1 MNMESIFHLA
11 DDVTESSSAKEK
23 VNFLN
28 EAFYINENICWYS
41 EANQESR

>member
-11 DDVTESSSAKEK
+11 DDDTESSSAKEK

-28 EAFYINENICWYS
+28 EAFYINKNICWYS